1 MKKQYKIVIAGTG
14 YVGLVTG
21 VCFAEKGH
29 TVLCVDMNENRIQMM
44 REGISP
50 IYEENLEKL
59 MKNNYKKGRI
69 DYTTDYK
76 LAYKEADII
85 FICVGTPELPNGLVN
100 LKYIETVSKQIA
112 ENIKKNCLIV
122 IKSTVPIGTSKK
134 VEQIIE
140 KHLINNVKVEIAS
153 NPEFLSQGSAV
164 RDTLKAKRIVIGTES
179 KDAERKLLEIYKPF
193 NIPIVSVS
201 IKSSEMIKYASNG
214 FLALKISYMNEIAKL
229 CELSGANIEEVEN
242 GMSYDTR
249 IGKDFLKAGIGY
261 GGSCLPKD
269 TKALKN
275 ISNQY
280 GYKFKTIEAAID
292 VNIKQ
297 KTELLR
303 RAQKKIRTFNGL
315 KVAVLGLTFKPKT
328 DDLREA
334 PSLENIEILLKEG
347 ANIYAYDPIG
357 EENCKKIYST
367 EIKYVKTPKEALNK
381 ADICFIFTEWDEIK
395 KIKPKEYK
403 ELMNSAIVYD
413 GRNIY
418 KVKEMLNQGI
428 EYYSVGRI

>member
-29 TVLCVDMNENRIQMM
+29 TVLCVDIDENRIQMM
-44 REGISP
+44 KEGISP

-59 MKNNYKKGRI
+59 MKNNYKKGKI
-69 DYTTDYK
+69 NYTTDYK

-85 FICVGTPELPNGLVN
+85 FVCVGTPELPDGLVN

-134 VEQIIE
+134 VEQIIK

-269 TKALKN
+269 TKALKS

-303 RAQKKIRTFNGL
+303 KAKEKIRTFKGL

-395 KIKPKEYK
+395 KIKPIEYK
-403 ELMNSAIVYD
+403 ELMNRAIVYD

>member
-1 MKKQYKIVIAGTG
+1 
-14 YVGLVTG
+14 
-21 VCFAEKGH
+21 
-29 TVLCVDMNENRIQMM
+29 
-44 REGISP
+44 
-50 IYEENLEKL
+50 
-59 MKNNYKKGRI
+59 
-69 DYTTDYK
+69 
-76 LAYKEADII
+76 
-85 FICVGTPELPNGLVN
+85 
-100 LKYIETVSKQIA
+100 
-112 ENIKKNCLIV
+112 
-122 IKSTVPIGTSKK
+122 
-134 VEQIIE
+134 
-140 KHLINNVKVEIAS
+140 
-153 NPEFLSQGSAV
+153 
-164 RDTLKAKRIVIGTES
+164 
-179 KDAERKLLEIYKPF
+179 
-193 NIPIVSVS
+193 
-201 IKSSEMIKYASNG
+201 MIKYASNG

>member
-179 KDAERKLLEIYKPF
+179 KDAERKLLEIYK
-193 NIPIVSVS
+193 
-201 IKSSEMIKYASNG
+201 
-214 FLALKISYMNEIAKL
+214 
-229 CELSGANIEEVEN
+229 
-242 GMSYDTR
+242 
-249 IGKDFLKAGIGY
+249 
-261 GGSCLPKD
+261 
-269 TKALKN
+269 
-275 ISNQY
+275 
-280 GYKFKTIEAAID
+280 
-292 VNIKQ
+292 
-297 KTELLR
+297 
-303 RAQKKIRTFNGL
+303 
-315 KVAVLGLTFKPKT
+315 
-328 DDLREA
+328 
-334 PSLENIEILLKEG
+334 
-347 ANIYAYDPIG
+347 
-357 EENCKKIYST
+357 
-367 EIKYVKTPKEALNK
+367 VK
-381 ADICFIFTEWDEIK
+381 
-395 KIKPKEYK
+395 
-403 ELMNSAIVYD
+403 
-413 GRNIY
+413 
-418 KVKEMLNQGI
+418 
-428 EYYSVGRI
+428 